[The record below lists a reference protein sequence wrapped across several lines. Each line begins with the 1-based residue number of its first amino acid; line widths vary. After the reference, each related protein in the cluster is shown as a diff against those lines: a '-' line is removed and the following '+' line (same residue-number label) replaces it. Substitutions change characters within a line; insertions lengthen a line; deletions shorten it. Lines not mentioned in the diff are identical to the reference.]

1 MAHDWIPRIAAIGRC
16 VNLTSGGAEIDAAGI
31 ERIDRHG
38 VAQHV
43 HVAIALRQ
51 TFSEFFPFVAAGAAA
66 IDAQFAV
73 GREMFGVALDRDDV
87 NGFRFVRMNV
97 NRESE
102 IARQISAHFVP
113 RISCVVAPH
122 DVPVFL
128 HEKRLRFGRM
138 HRDAMHA
145 VPYLCR
151 WIGHE
156 LRVQT
161 SIDWLPRFAAV
172 ITTKGARGGDC
183 DGYSS
188 RILLIEENRVQT
200 HSACAR
206 LPLRAGIVFAQ
217 SR

>member
-1 MAHDWIPRIAAIGRC
+1 
-16 VNLTSGGAEIDAAGI
+16 
-31 ERIDRHG
+31 
-38 VAQHV
+38 
-43 HVAIALRQ
+43 
-51 TFSEFFPFVAAGAAA
+51 
-66 IDAQFAV
+66 
-73 GREMFGVALDRDDV
+73 MFGVALNRDDV
-87 NGFRFVRMNV
+87 DGFGFVRMHI
-97 NRESE
+97 NRKSE
-102 IARQISAHFVP
+102 IARQIPAPFIP

-122 DVPVFL
+122 DAPVFL
-128 HEKRLRFGRM
+128 HEQRVRRRRM
-138 HRDAMHA
+138 HRDAMNT
-145 VPYLCR
+145 VPYLR
-151 WIGHE
+151 LWVRHE

-200 HSACAR
+200 HSTCAR